1 MQSDYIKHHGIR
13 GQRWG
18 VRRFQRPDGTLTPE
32 GRRHKENL
40 ETTKTEYKKL
50 KTKSTANKVTGI
62 YDTKTEQALSKSR
75 NELYFRK
82 EQVAND
88 KARSEMANREGIGKR
103 EQALADKYQKSGMSK
118 EDAELKAYK
127 QAKLEKTLAIAGAV
141 TMAAVTAYGL
151 KKYHDYTTDAV
162 LKAGKVQMKR
172 VAVSDSKDLHDTF
185 YAAFGKG
192 DTNKYVGLYGGQ
204 IKAAGGGQIYQ
215 KSIDIKSDLKIASD
229 KKAKDIM
236 ARVLRNASKESK
248 DEAIALLEKQSAAFA
263 IGGAVKQPVVIS
275 KAIGDIK
282 KGKYDTK
289 AVYDSMNMA
298 MGNQSTKVIK
308 DFKETLKKSGY
319 AGVNDRNDKSYS
331 GYNANT
337 ARIIFDNSKVKV
349 SDVRKVSDTE
359 VYGKN
364 FLETNKILL
373 KQTIPAVAVIAG
385 ASKIKDSNKSKAAN
399 NKIVNDYK
407 KKHPNSDLTN
417 EQILENY
424 YGGK

>member
-18 VRRFQRPDGTLTPE
+18 IRRFQNKDGTLTPE

-40 ETTKTEYKKL
+40 ESAKSEYKSL
-50 KTKSTANKVTGI
+50 KKKANLYRTVGI
-62 YDTKTEQALSKSR
+62 YDSKTEKGLARAQ
-75 NELYFRK
+75 NNLYFRK

-88 KARSEMANREGIGKR
+88 KARSEMANREKVGKR
-103 EQALADKYQKSGMSK
+103 EQALVDKYQKSGMSK
-118 EDAELKAYK
+118 EEAELKAYK

-141 TMAAVTAYGL
+141 TMAAATAYGL

-172 VAVSDSKDLHDTF
+172 VAVSNSADLHDTF

-192 DTNKYVGLYGGQ
+192 DANKYVGLYGTQ
-204 IKAAGGGQIYQ
+204 MRTAGNGNIYQ
-215 KSIDIKSDLKIASD
+215 KTIDITSDLKIASD
-229 KKAKDIM
+229 KRAKETM
-236 ARVLRNASKESK
+236 ANVFKNASQESK
-248 DEAIALLEKQSAAFA
+248 NEAINLLEQTRIAF
-263 IGGAVKQPVVIS
+263 IMGGGFKQPAVIT
-275 KAIGDIK
+275 KAINDIK
-282 KGKYDTK
+282 KGNYNTK
-289 AVYDSMNMA
+289 SVYDAMNMT
-298 MGNQSTKVIK
+298 MGHNNTKIIS

-319 AGVNDRNDKSYS
+319 SGIKDRNDNSYS
-331 GYNANT
+331 GYNAST

-349 SDVRKVSDTE
+349 SDVRKVSNTE
-359 VYGKN
+359 IDSKN
-364 FLETNKILL
+364 ASETIKILL
-373 KQTIPAVAVIAG
+373 RSTVPVATIYAG
-385 ASKIKDSNKSKAAN
+385 AYKIGRNTKSKVAN

-407 KKHPNSDLTN
+407 KQYPNSDLTE